1 VIVLRYGEAV
11 TKDVVS
17 SSFRKIC
24 PFIIIFTLS
33 VFGLFMGLGVLR
45 LYSFRLECRLNAIN
59 RQIESYKADRIILK
73 HQVSSLLSPARIYGF
88 SKKELGMTF
97 ASNVRVLRV
106 EEHLFA
112 DRSVEGRPENLTEKG
127 TEGWF
132 YFFLEKA
139 MAGN

>member
-1 VIVLRYGEAV
+1 MIVLRYGEAV
-11 TKDVVS
+11 SKDVVS

-24 PFIIIFTLS
+24 PYIIIFTLC

-59 RQIESYKADRIILK
+59 RQIESYKADRIVLK
-73 HQVSSLLSPARIYGF
+73 HTLSSLLSPARIYGF
-88 SKKELGMTF
+88 SKQELGMTF
-97 ASNVRVLRV
+97 ASNVRILRV
-106 EEHLFA
+106 EENLLAERFI
-112 DRSVEGRPENLTEKG
+112 EGRPEFATEKES
-127 TEGWF
+127 EGWF